1 MHDTTPTHIPLEQ
14 LDNVARATPPAKHD
28 PDAAQRARHALE
40 LAETAPDGTPALA
53 PICKIVPTDR
63 RSELAT

>member
-14 LDNVARATPPAKHD
+14 FDNVAVATLPAQHD
-28 PDAAQRARHALE
+28 PDAAQRARRALE

-53 PICKIVPTDR
+53 PACKVVPTVSVD
-63 RSELAT
+63 ELAT